1 MNCFIEDFTDKYIK
15 ALTIGKEIIVAGDL
29 NCDLLK
35 INLDSTALV
44 DLCTALNLKQLI
56 STPTRVTEHSSTLI
70 DVIMRSNS
78 DVVSKSGVLETCI
91 SDHFVVYLSLNLKLP
106 KPPPKFVC
114 ARSYRHYN
122 PAVFNEDLSLVQWEQ
137 MYLIDDVNEKLDFF
151 NGRFLNI
158 LEVHTPIKN
167 LRMRNCRSPFVNKE
181 IKALMSSRDT

>member
-15 ALTIGKEIIVAGDL
+15 ALTIGKEIIIAGDL

-35 INLDSTALV
+35 INPDSTALV
-44 DLCTALNLKQLI
+44 DICTALNLKQLI

-70 DVIMRSNS
+70 DVIMTSNS

-91 SDHFVVYLSLNLKLP
+91 SDHFVVYLSLSLKLP

-122 PAVFNEDLSLVQWEQ
+122 PALLNEDLSPVQREQ
-137 MYLIDDVNEKLDFF
+137 MDLIDDVNEKLDWIFEHF
-151 NGRFLNI
+151 R
-158 LEVHTPIKN
+158 
-167 LRMRNCRSPFVNKE
+167 
-181 IKALMSSRDT
+181 SSRADQEHEDEKSSESVCQQ